1 MKNLLLTFAL
11 ALFLAPSVIASE
23 QEVTMTFFMT
33 GLECPSC
40 VYTVTSSISDVKGV
54 SEVKLESI
62 LDGFANVTFDSR
74 KASAHQ
80 IAQAV
85 TDAYALHG
93 TPYSAVLKLRIPDY
107 AKNDNAAK
115 VDAVFA
121 AQKNLVKLVVIDRA
135 KGEFFLSFQPLKVD
149 AAKKEPQG
157 LVLQDLLAAL
167 TKPHPLG
174 LGLTVEVVQEVMK

>member
-1 MKNLLLTFAL
+1 
-11 ALFLAPSVIASE
+11 
-23 QEVTMTFFMT
+23 
-33 GLECPSC
+33 
-40 VYTVTSSISDVKGV
+40 
-54 SEVKLESI
+54 
-62 LDGFANVTFDSR
+62 
-74 KASAHQ
+74 
-80 IAQAV
+80 
-85 TDAYALHG
+85 
-93 TPYSAVLKLRIPDY
+93 VLQLRIPDY

-149 AAKKEPQG
+149 AAKKKPQG